1 MESLALTLGGEVL
14 LVGGQAYL
22 QHRQN
27 MINEDKEDD
36 LISSK
41 VKRFSQEIIKSLS
54 REPSSML
61 RFDNV
66 YIEEES
72 DDDIPDEK
80 SKISFSQ
87 KIRRKSI
94 NGVNSAMDFLRKS
107 YNKMQNTAPI
117 KQRPE
122 TIVEDGINV
131 VNDAEKLI
139 LDTVILANELK
150 PQMKTMMWIK
160 Q

>member
-1 MESLALTLGGEVL
+1 
-14 LVGGQAYL
+14 
-22 QHRQN
+22 
-27 MINEDKEDD
+27 
-36 LISSK
+36 
-41 VKRFSQEIIKSLS
+41 
-54 REPSSML
+54 
-61 RFDNV
+61 
-66 YIEEES
+66 
-72 DDDIPDEK
+72 
-80 SKISFSQ
+80 
-87 KIRRKSI
+87 
-94 NGVNSAMDFLRKS
+94 MDFLRKS
-107 YNKMQNTAPI
+107 YNKMQNTTPI